1 MIDPRPVAH
10 VIGLVIVALG
20 GAMLFPMIL
29 DLSAGDP
36 NWAAFLKAGMI
47 CLVAGGAT
55 ALATANSL
63 AGGLTLQQIFLLTVL
78 TWVAACFFGALP
90 LVLGAPGLDWTEA
103 IFEATSGLTTTGAT
117 MIVGLDD
124 LPLGANLWRGMLH
137 WLGGLGIVIVAMLFL
152 PVMKVGGMQFFRS
165 EGFDTLGK
173 ILPRA
178 LDISS
183 ALVQIYVVLTLAC
196 AATYAALGM
205 SGFDAVVHAL
215 STVSTGGFSTSDQSF
230 GKFVGPLEYA
240 AVVFMLAG
248 SLPFIRFI
256 QLWQGEWVPMWK
268 DRQVR
273 AYLRWNA
280 YAVAA
285 IVVYEMGSHD
295 FAFWAVLREA
305 SFNVVSIFSGTG
317 FTSTDL
323 SLWGP
328 FPFAILFI
336 TGLIGGC
343 TSSTGCSV
351 KVFRYLIL
359 FEAVK
364 LQLRRLYEPNAVN
377 ALRYDGRAVGDD
389 VLNAVIS
396 FFTLFML
403 TFGLLAVALGLAGL
417 ELKTAVTAAW
427 TAIAN
432 VGPAFGPEVHPTG
445 ALLAFPDAAKWIMI
459 LGMLIGRL
467 ELMAVYVILMPRF
480 WRT

>member
-1 MIDPRPVAH
+1 MIDLRPVAH
-10 VIGLVIVALG
+10 VIGLVIAALG
-20 GAMLFPMIL
+20 GAMLFPAAL
-29 DLSAGDP
+29 DWYAGEA
-36 NWAAFLKAGMI
+36 NWLAFVQAALI
-47 CLVAGGAT
+47 CAVAGGAT
-55 ALATANSL
+55 ALATANAL
-63 AGGLTLQQIFLLTVL
+63 GQGLTLQQIFLLTVL
-78 TWVAACFFGALP
+78 AWVAACFFGALP
-90 LVLGAPGLDWTEA
+90 FVLGVPGLGWLDA
-103 IFEATSGLTTTGAT
+103 LFEATSGLTTTGAT
-117 MIVGLDD
+117 VIVGLDD
-124 LPLGANLWRGMLH
+124 LPPGVNLWRGMLH
-137 WLGGLGIVIVAMLFL
+137 WLGGLGIVIIAMLFL

-173 ILPRA
+173 VLPRA

-183 ALVQIYVVLTLAC
+183 ALVQIYVVITVAC
-196 AATYAALGM
+196 ALAYAAFGM

-230 GKFVGPLEYA
+230 AKFAGPLEYVA
-240 AVVFMLAG
+240 IVFMLAG

-256 QLWQGEWVPMWK
+256 QAWQGEWVPLWK

-280 YAVAA
+280 YAVGA
-285 IVVYEMGSHD
+285 IVLYEVLSHD
-295 FAFWAVLREA
+295 LPFETVLRETA
-305 SFNVVSIFSGTG
+305 FNVVSVFSGTG
-317 FTSTDL
+317 FTSANL
-323 SLWGP
+323 SAWGA

-359 FEAVK
+359 WEAVK
-364 LQLRRLYEPNAVN
+364 LQLKRLYQPNAVN
-377 ALRYDGRAVGDD
+377 TLRYEGRAVPED
-389 VLNAVIS
+389 VLDAVIS

-403 TFGLLAVALGLAGL
+403 TFGVLAVALGLAGL
-417 ELKTAVTAAW
+417 EFETAITAAW

-445 ALLAFPDAAKWIMI
+445 ALLAFPDPAKWIMV

-467 ELMAVYVILMPRF
+467 ELLAVYVILMPRF
-480 WRT
+480 WRS

>member
-1 MIDPRPVAH
+1 MIDVRPVAH
-10 VIGLVIVALG
+10 IIGLVIVALG
-20 GAMLFPMIL
+20 AAMVFPMAL
-29 DLSAGDP
+29 DWSAGDP
-36 NWAAFLKAGMI
+36 NWMAFLQSSLL
-47 CLVAGGAT
+47 CLVAGGAV
-55 ALATANSL
+55 ALATANALSG
-63 AGGLTLQQIFLLTVL
+63 ALTLQQIFLLTVFA
-78 TWVAACFFGALP
+78 WVAACFFGALP
-90 LVLGAPGLDWTEA
+90 LVLGAPGLPWLDA

-173 ILPRA
+173 VLPRA

-183 ALVQIYVVLTLAC
+183 ALVQIYVAITVAC
-196 AATYAALGM
+196 ALTYAALGM

-230 GKFVGPLEYA
+230 GKYVGVLEYA

-256 QLWQGEWVPMWK
+256 QAWQGEWVPLWR

-273 AYLRWNA
+273 AYLRWNG
-280 YAVAA
+280 YAIGA
-285 IVVYEMGSHD
+285 IVLYEMVTQD
-295 FAFWAVLREA
+295 IPFDTVLRETA
-305 SFNVVSIFSGTG
+305 FNVVSVFSGTG

-323 SLWGP
+323 SAWGA
-328 FPFAILFI
+328 FPFAVLFI

-364 LQLRRLYEPNAVN
+364 LQLRRLYGPNAVN
-377 ALRYDGRAVGDD
+377 TLRYEGRAVDDD

-403 TFGLLAVALGLAGL
+403 SFGLLAVALGLTGL
-417 ELKTAVTAAW
+417 GVKTSVTAAW

-445 ALLAFPDAAKWIMI
+445 ALVAFPDSAKCIMI
-459 LGMLIGRL
+459 FGMLLGRL
-467 ELMAVYVILMPRF
+467 ELMAVFVILLPRF
-480 WRT
+480 WRG

>member
-1 MIDPRPVAH
+1 MIDVRPVAH

-20 GAMLFPMIL
+20 GAMLFPLLL
-29 DLSAGDP
+29 DLSAGNE
-36 NWAAFLKAGMI
+36 NWAAFLKSGLI
-47 CLVAGGAT
+47 CLVAGGAM
-55 ALATANSL
+55 ALATANALS
-63 AGGLTLQQIFLLTVL
+63 GGLTLQQIFLLTVL
-78 TWVAACFFGALP
+78 TWVAACLFGALP
-90 LVLGAPGLDWTEA
+90 LILGAPGLGWTDA
-103 IFEATSGLTTTGAT
+103 IFEATSGLTTTGST

-124 LPLGANLWRGMLH
+124 LPMGANLWRGMLH

-173 ILPRA
+173 VLPRA

-183 ALVQIYVVLTLAC
+183 ALIQIYVALTVAC
-196 AATYAALGM
+196 AVTYAALGM

-230 GKFVGPLEYA
+230 GKFIGPLEYA
-240 AVVFMLAG
+240 AVIFMLAG

-256 QLWQGEWVPMWK
+256 QLWQGEWVPLWR

-280 YAVAA
+280 YAIGA
-285 IVVYEMGSHD
+285 IVLYEMLTHD
-295 FAFWAVLREA
+295 MGFGTVLRETT
-305 SFNVVSIFSGTG
+305 FNVVSVFSGTG
-317 FTSTDL
+317 FTSADL
-323 SLWGP
+323 SGWGP

-359 FEAVK
+359 LEAVK
-364 LQLRRLYEPNAVN
+364 VQLKRLYAPTTVT
-377 ALRYDGRAVGDD
+377 ALRYEGRAVTDD

-396 FFTLFML
+396 FFTLFIL
-403 TFGLLAVALGLAGL
+403 SFGVLAVALSLAGL
-417 ELKTAVTAAW
+417 EVKTAVTAAW

-445 ALLAFPDAAKWIMI
+445 ALLGFPEAAKWIMI
-459 LGMLIGRL
+459 VGMLMGRL
-467 ELMAVYVILMPRF
+467 ELMAVFVILMPRF

>member
-285 IVVYEMGSHD
+285 IVVYEMGSND

-305 SFNVVSIFSGTG
+305 SFNVVSVFSGTG

-417 ELKTAVTAAW
+417 EFKTAVTAAW

>member
-183 ALVQIYVVLTLAC
+183 ALVQIYVAITLAC

-285 IVVYEMGSHD
+285 IVIYEMGSHD
-295 FAFWAVLREA
+295 FAFWVVLREA

-417 ELKTAVTAAW
+417 EFKTAVTAAW

-445 ALLAFPDAAKWIMI
+445 ALLDFPDAAKWIMI

>member
-1 MIDPRPVAH
+1 MIDLRPAAH

-20 GAMLFPMIL
+20 GMMIFPLVL
-29 DLSAGDP
+29 DWSAGHP
-36 NWAAFLKAGMI
+36 NWAAFLKSGLL
-47 CLVAGGAT
+47 CLVVGGAL
-55 ALATANSL
+55 ALATANALRDGLSL
-63 AGGLTLQQIFLLTVL
+63 TQVFLITVF
-78 TWVAACFFGALP
+78 TWVAACLFGALP
-90 LVLGAPGLDWTEA
+90 LVLGAPGLSWSDA
-103 IFEATSGLTTTGAT
+103 IFESTSGLTTTGAT
-117 MIVGLDD
+117 VIVGLDD
-124 LPLGANLWRGMLH
+124 LPMGANLWRGMLH
-137 WLGGLGIVIVAMLFL
+137 WMGGLGIVIIAMLFL

-196 AATYAALGM
+196 AVTYAALGM
-205 SGFDAVVHAL
+205 GGFDAVVHAL
-215 STVSTGGFSTSDQSF
+215 STVSTGGFSTTDQSF
-230 GKFVGPLEYA
+230 AKFSGVLEYA
-240 AVVFMLAG
+240 AILFMLAG

-256 QLWQGEWVPMWK
+256 QAWQGDWQPLWR

-285 IVVYEMGSHD
+285 IVAYEVLTQD
-295 FAFWAVLREA
+295 LPLETVLRETA
-305 SFNVVSIFSGTG
+305 FNVVSVFSGTG
-317 FTSTDL
+317 FTSANL
-323 SLWGP
+323 AAWGA

-364 LQLRRLYEPNAVN
+364 VQLKRLYAPNAVM
-377 ALRYDGRAVGDD
+377 ALRYDGRTVQQD
-389 VLNAVIS
+389 VVDAVIS

-403 TFGLLAVALGLAGL
+403 SFGVLAVALSLTGLAF
-417 ELKTAVTAAW
+417 ETAVTAAW

-445 ALLAFPDAAKWIMI
+445 ALLAFPESAKWIMVV
-459 LGMLIGRL
+459 GMVIGRL
-467 ELMAVYVILMPRF
+467 ELLAVYVLFIPRF
-480 WRT
+480 WRG

>member
-1 MIDPRPVAH
+1 MLDVRPVAH
-10 VIGLVIVALG
+10 IIGLVIVALG
-20 GAMLFPMIL
+20 AAMLFPMAL
-29 DLSAGDP
+29 DWSAGDP
-36 NWAAFLKAGMI
+36 NWQAFLKSGML
-47 CLVAGGAT
+47 CVVAGGAV
-55 ALATANSL
+55 ALATANALS
-63 AGGLTLQQIFLLTVL
+63 GGLSLQQIFLLTVFA
-78 TWVAACFFGALP
+78 WVAACFFGAMP
-90 LVLGAPGLDWTEA
+90 LVLGAPGLGWLDA
-103 IFEATSGLTTTGAT
+103 LFEATSGLTTTGAT
-117 MIVGLDD
+117 VIVGLDD
-124 LPLGANLWRGMLH
+124 LPMGANLWRGMLH

-173 ILPRA
+173 VLPRA

-183 ALVQIYVVLTLAC
+183 ALVQIYVAITVAC
-196 AATYAALGM
+196 ALSYAALGM
-205 SGFDAVVHAL
+205 GGFDAVVHAL

-230 GKFVGPLEYA
+230 AKFAGPLEYV

-256 QLWQGEWVPMWK
+256 QAWQGEWVPLWK

-280 YAVAA
+280 YAIGA
-285 IVVYEMGSHD
+285 IV
-295 FAFWAVLREA
+295 AFEVVTGDMPFETLLRETT
-305 SFNVVSIFSGTG
+305 FNVVSVFSGTG
-317 FTSTDL
+317 FTSANL
-323 SLWGP
+323 AAWGA

-364 LQLRRLYEPNAVN
+364 LQLRRLFGPNAVN
-377 ALRYDGRAVGDD
+377 TLRYEGRAVDDD

-403 TFGLLAVALGLAGL
+403 SFGLLAVALALTGLGT
-417 ELKTAVTAAW
+417 KTAVTAAW

-459 LGMLIGRL
+459 VGMLLGRL
-467 ELMAVYVILMPRF
+467 ELMAVFVILMPRF
-480 WRT
+480 WRG

>member
-1 MIDPRPVAH
+1 MIDFRPVAH

-20 GAMLFPMIL
+20 GAMVFPMLL
-29 DLSAGDP
+29 DLSAGDG
-36 NWAAFLKAGMI
+36 NWAAFLKSALI
-47 CLVAGGAT
+47 CLVAGGGVAV
-55 ALATANSL
+55 ATANALS
-63 AGGLTLQQIFLLTVL
+63 GGLSLQQIFLLTVL

-90 LVLGAPGLDWTEA
+90 LILGAPGLRWTDA
-103 IFEATSGLTTTGAT
+103 IFEATSGLSTTGAT

-173 ILPRA
+173 VLPRA

-183 ALVQIYVVLTLAC
+183 ALVQIYVVLTVTC
-196 AATYAALGM
+196 ALTYAALGM
-205 SGFDAVVHAL
+205 TGFDAVVHAM

-230 GKFVGPLEYA
+230 AKFAGPLEYA

-256 QLWQGEWVPMWK
+256 QLWQGEWVPLWR

-280 YAVAA
+280 YAIGA
-285 IVVYEMGSHD
+285 IVLYEVLTHD
-295 FAFWAVLREA
+295 MAFATVLRETT
-305 SFNVVSIFSGTG
+305 FNVVSVFSGTG
-317 FTSTDL
+317 FTSADL
-323 SLWGP
+323 AAWGA

-359 FEAVK
+359 LEAVK
-364 LQLRRLYEPNAVN
+364 VQLKRLYQPAAVTP
-377 ALRYDGRAVGDD
+377 LRYEGRVVTDD

-396 FFTLFML
+396 FFTLFIL
-403 TFGLLAVALGLAGL
+403 SFGVLAVALSLAGL
-417 ELKTAVTAAW
+417 EVKTAVTAAW

-459 LGMLIGRL
+459 VGMLLGRL
-467 ELMAVYVILMPRF
+467 ELMAVFVILMPRF
-480 WRT
+480 WRG